1 MLLSIDLGAHSSCQF
16 FRIWSCFV
24 LFLNSIRVVRGPLNY
39 SILMFYVLE
48 ALEIMDT
55 VISILRAGGT
65 SDILAQRMLDI
76 TVTDLRRMI

>member
-1 MLLSIDLGAHSSCQF
+1 
-16 FRIWSCFV
+16 
-24 LFLNSIRVVRGPLNY
+24 
-39 SILMFYVLE
+39 MFYVLE
-48 ALEIMDT
+48 AMEIMDT